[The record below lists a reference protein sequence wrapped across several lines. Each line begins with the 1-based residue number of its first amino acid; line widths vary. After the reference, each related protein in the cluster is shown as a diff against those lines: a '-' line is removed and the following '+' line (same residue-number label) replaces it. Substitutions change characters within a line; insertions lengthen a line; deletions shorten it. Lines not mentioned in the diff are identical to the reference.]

1 MEIIKHQL
9 GPEWNVKEAFIL
21 CQSSCLPLSR
31 MKTVERWKPV
41 IHSMAG
47 TNHSIKFLFVGP
59 MKDTDAFFQMLSDLS
74 TLFPLYI
81 ISEPDVC
88 SSPVIL

>member
-1 MEIIKHQL
+1 MRLH
-9 GPEWNVKEAFIL
+9 
-21 CQSSCLPLSR
+21 CLPLSR

-47 TNHSIKFLFVGP
+47 TNYWIKFLFVGP
-59 MKDTDAFFQMLSDLS
+59 MKDTDAFFPRCTHLS
-74 TLFPLYI
+74 TFFPLFI

-88 SSPVIL
+88 SSSVLL